1 MIKVIIECLTWKDSQ
16 GVLLHN
22 KSSVYKQTCL
32 HTHTPYVCTWMHIK
46 RSEMIRDQTTWGFLS
61 GETQGGEWTGDTWY
75 SLCISKLHVLWEN
88 HIHVLVTAMQFE
100 K

>member
-61 GETQGGEWTGDTWY
+61 GETQGGEWTGD
-75 SLCISKLHVLWEN
+75 
-88 HIHVLVTAMQFE
+88 IHCVSQNYMFYE
-100 K
+100 KIIFMY